1 LTTIILLCLGI
12 ALITSRFGLSLAL
25 GAFMAGLIIS
35 ESEYAH
41 QAISDI
47 LPFKDSFMGL
57 FFVSIG
63 MLMNIE
69 FVFNNVLK
77 IASIVIFI
85 FGLKIITGT
94 VSAVIIGAPLRS
106 SLYAGIGLAQIGEFS
121 FVLAIAGKASGLIT
135 EDFYQIFL
143 SSSVVTMILTPFIL
157 QIAPIASD
165 WTVSRGI
172 FKKISKL
179 QRISESESFPNRK
192 HDHVI
197 IIGFGLN
204 GRNLAMVLRE
214 AEIPYVILEMNSD
227 TVKDMKK
234 KGEPIYFGDGTSKE
248 ILHKL
253 GIQKARLLV
262 IAISD
267 PASTRRIVSI
277 ARQENPDIYIIVRTR
292 YIIEVDDL
300 RQLGADEVI
309 PEEFETSI
317 EIFSRV
323 LHQYSFPRNIIL
335 DMVEKIRSNSYT
347 ALRNIDVP
355 KRHLFEEHEW
365 LPEIEMDGF
374 SIPDGS
380 HLSDK
385 SIKELQVRKKSGVTI
400 IAVRRDQKVRI
411 NPEPDFVF
419 KAGDIVLFTGDK
431 KSMYN
436 ALKYFKGKS

>member
-1 LTTIILLCLGI
+1 
-12 ALITSRFGLSLAL
+12 
-25 GAFMAGLIIS
+25 M
-35 ESEYAH
+35 
-41 QAISDI
+41 
-47 LPFKDSFMGL
+47 
-57 FFVSIG
+57 
-63 MLMNIE
+63 
-69 FVFNNVLK
+69 
-77 IASIVIFI
+77 
-85 FGLKIITGT
+85 
-94 VSAVIIGAPLRS
+94 
-106 SLYAGIGLAQIGEFS
+106 
-121 FVLAIAGKASGLIT
+121 
-135 EDFYQIFL
+135 
-143 SSSVVTMILTPFIL
+143 

-179 QRISESESFPNRK
+179 QRISESESFPKRK

-204 GRNLAMVLRE
+204 GRNLATVLRE
-214 AEIPYVILEMNSD
+214 AEIPYVVLEMNSD

-277 ARQENPDIYIIVRTR
+277 ARQENPGIYIIVRTR

-323 LHQYSFPRNIIL
+323 LHQYSFPRNVIL

-365 LPEIEMDGF
+365 LPEIELDGF
-374 SIPDGS
+374 RIPDGS
-380 HLSDK
+380 HISDK
-385 SIKELQVRKKSGVTI
+385 SIKELQVRKKTGVTV
-400 IAVRRDQKVRI
+400 IAVKRDQKVHI
-411 NPEPDFVF
+411 NPEPDFIF

-431 KSMYN
+431 KSMHN
-436 ALKYFKGKS
+436 ALNYFKGKS